1 MMTTQRKPTAAE
13 LDRFVGPAILSISGK
28 SLLFVDHATGKVNQ
42 ARVVDTHAL
51 ESRVLRAN
59 RATRLH

>member
-28 SLLFVDHATGKVNQ
+28 SLLFVDHATGRVNQ
-42 ARVVDTHAL
+42 DPMDAQEL
-51 ESRVLRAN
+51 ERQVLRAN